1 MNAGQECVHAWADLS
16 QGFDHVGG
24 YVVVLDEVCERN
36 VGFQCQ
42 DLEADHAAMCVKV
55 DVDVSGL
62 ERGSNTPDCANL
74 TCILF
79 ASPVARRVT
88 LPALVVFTDMGPI
101 RDPRAKCPAVAYM
114 TLKNL

>member
-1 MNAGQECVHAWADLS
+1 M
-16 QGFDHVGG
+16 
-24 YVVVLDEVCERN
+24 VVLDEVCERN

-88 LPALVVFTDMGPI
+88 LPALVVFTDTGRSATDAPMPS
-101 RDPRAKCPAVAYM
+101 RRAHDSKEFIVV
-114 TLKNL
+114 